1 MSFRGS
7 TREIYVVLFSL
18 VNQTA
23 EQIFGVVDDICC
35 GVTKSSVGIV
45 SKTQDPGTNNVQREV
60 VSKPEGFAF
69 RVRPSLDRITVE
81 SMDSNDTEP
90 SQELTNAD
98 LQAFNTY
105 STVRASLFPNSA
117 VGCRT
122 NRTML
127 TIKKVFLFPSH

>member
-1 MSFRGS
+1 MTSA
-7 TREIYVVLFSL
+7 VVLPKAASAL
-18 VNQTA
+18 YP
-23 EQIFGVVDDICC
+23 
-35 GVTKSSVGIV
+35 KL
-45 SKTQDPGTNNVQREV
+45 KTRAPITNVQREV

-90 SQELTNAD
+90 SQGLTNAD

-127 TIKKVFLFPSH
+127 TIK